1 MQYEIKLENPPAG
14 YAMTAAHAN
23 EQVQVCFREFTS
35 TEDGQH
41 LIQRLEGLPST
52 ILKSLP
58 TEIRPSSIDN
68 MLAICNRD
76 GQATVYVNELKLQ
89 AAVRATR
96 PVKAGERV
104 FKDHIADIA
113 RLDVGVQVPDDAG
126 FLFIFSI
133 GWRKGLF
140 YDFGPLGP
148 NRMSRL
154 YDIGPILGQ
163 AYCHVLFQ
171 ERFSISDS
179 EWDRLLKAKWFLF
192 IGLTDQTIKNLVSHA
207 QAGWDPDEKLDDIVS
222 EVKNRSTQ
230 MLNSWR
236 EHPSLVEHIGIL
248 ERAVEHFQN
257 DDPMSCTGLLF
268 PRIEGILRTHHN
280 RLGATNRP
288 SSQNLSESAIAAA
301 MNKEICLLLPHRFRI
316 YLRDVYFANFD
327 PSAQKIGV
335 SRHSVAHGVA
345 SESEFNR
352 KSAVISILIVHQL
365 FYFLK
370 TGKSDNAETD
380 STNTK

>member
-1 MQYEIKLENPPAG
+1 M
-14 YAMTAAHAN
+14 
-23 EQVQVCFREFTS
+23 
-35 TEDGQH
+35 
-41 LIQRLEGLPST
+41 
-52 ILKSLP
+52 
-58 TEIRPSSIDN
+58 
-68 MLAICNRD
+68 
-76 GQATVYVNELKLQ
+76 
-89 AAVRATR
+89 
-96 PVKAGERV
+96 

-280 RLGATNRP
+280 RLGATNLP

-301 MNKEICLLLPHRFRI
+301 MNKEICLLFAAPFSHLSSRRLFFELRSICTENRGFSTQRGTRRCQRI
-316 YLRDVYFANFD
+316 RVQ
-327 PSAQKIGV
+327 QKI
-335 SRHSVAHGVA
+335 SCYQHTYRSP
-345 SESEFNR
+345 
-352 KSAVISILIVHQL
+352 AVLL
-365 FYFLK
+365 LK